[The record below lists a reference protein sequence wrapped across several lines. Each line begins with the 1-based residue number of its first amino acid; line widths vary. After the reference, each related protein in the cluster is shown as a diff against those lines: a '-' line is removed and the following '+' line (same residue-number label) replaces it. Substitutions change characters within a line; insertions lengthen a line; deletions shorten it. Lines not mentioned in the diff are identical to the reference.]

1 MTESGTNIRADGF
14 HAVLDRDSATP
25 IHVQLEVA
33 LRDAIRTGRLPGG
46 SVVPATRRLAEQ
58 FGVSRGV
65 VVEAYQQLTAEGYL
79 VSSTGGYTRVAEA
92 VAQTP
97 PAGER
102 RAATAPAPVDA
113 VDFRY
118 GRPDVS
124 QFPRAAWLRT
134 LRTVLAHAPNERL
147 NYSDGRGAPE
157 LRVALAEYLNR
168 VRGTWA
174 TPDQVIAC
182 NGFAQGIALV
192 CQVLA
197 AQGIRRLAVEDP
209 SDPDARREA
218 AFAGMQ
224 LIHVPVTPTGIDTD
238 VLAASNAQAVL
249 ITPAHQFPA
258 GCVLSPERRTA
269 IVEWAK
275 RTGGLIIEDDYD
287 AEYRY
292 DQTPVGSLQGLAPEH
307 VIYAGTAS
315 KTLAPGLRL
324 GWIIAPPALADAFA
338 TRKHELDRGS
348 PVIDQLAFAEFLVK
362 GEFDRHLRRMRP
374 IYRKRRDALLSA
386 MQQSMP
392 AVRTAG
398 IAAGLHVVCWMPDDI
413 DEDAITAEAAR
424 RGLAMDSLTKYR
436 VDATSKGLI
445 IGYAKIDEAS
455 IVAGVRIL
463 AETLR
468 ALGVPVDQG
477 SSGALLPAS

>member
-1 MTESGTNIRADGF
+1 MTKSGTNIRADGF
-14 HAVLDRDSATP
+14 HAELDRESAVA

-33 LRDAIRTGRLPGG
+33 LRDAIRAGRLPGG

-58 FGVSRGV
+58 FGISRGV

-79 VSSTGGYTRVAEA
+79 VSSAGGYTRVAESVA
-92 VAQTP
+92 TTLPEPLPTAQTSV
-97 PAGER
+97 AEGI
-102 RAATAPAPVDA
+102 
-113 VDFRY
+113 DFRY

-134 LRTVLAHAPNERL
+134 LRSVLAHAPNERL

-157 LRVALAEYLNR
+157 LRLAFAEYLNR

-174 TPDQVIAC
+174 SPDQVIAC
-182 NGFAQGIALV
+182 NGFAQGIALI
-192 CQVLA
+192 CQVLV

-209 SDPDARREA
+209 SDPDAQREA
-218 AFAGMQ
+218 AFAGME
-224 LIHVPVTPTGIDTD
+224 LIHLPVTPTGIDTD
-238 VLAASNAQAVL
+238 ALAGSDAQAVL
-249 ITPAHQFPA
+249 VTPAHQFPA
-258 GCVLSPERRTA
+258 GYVLSPERRTA

-275 RTGGLIIEDDYD
+275 RTDGIIIEDDYD

-292 DQTPVGSLQGLAPEH
+292 DQTPVGSLQGLAPDQ

-324 GWIIAPPALADAFA
+324 GWIVAPARLADAFA

-374 IYRKRRDALLSA
+374 IYRKRRDTLLAA
-386 MQQSMP
+386 MERWMP
-392 AVRTAG
+392 AV
-398 IAAGLHVVCWMPDDI
+398 
-413 DEDAITAEAAR
+413 
-424 RGLAMDSLTKYR
+424 
-436 VDATSKGLI
+436 
-445 IGYAKIDEAS
+445 
-455 IVAGVRIL
+455 
-463 AETLR
+463 
-468 ALGVPVDQG
+468 
-477 SSGALLPAS
+477 

>member
-14 HAVLDRDSATP
+14 YAELDRESPTP

-33 LRDAIRTGRLPGG
+33 LRDAIRAGRLPGG

-79 VSSTGGYTRVAEA
+79 VSSAGGYTRVAES
-92 VAQTP
+92 V
-97 PAGER
+97 
-102 RAATAPAPVDA
+102 AATALESRPLPAPSSAVDGI
-113 VDFRY
+113 DFRY

-124 QFPRAAWLRT
+124 EFPRAAWLRT
-134 LRTVLAHAPNERL
+134 LRSVLAHAPNERL

-168 VRGTWA
+168 VRGTFA

-192 CQVLA
+192 CQVLV
-197 AQGIRRLAVEDP
+197 AQGVRRLAVEDP

-218 AFAGMQ
+218 EFAGMQ
-224 LIHVPVTPTGIDTD
+224 LIHVPVTATGIDTEA
-238 VLAASNAQAVL
+238 LAASDAQAVL

-258 GCVLSPERRTA
+258 GCVLSPEHRTA
-269 IVEWAK
+269 IVEWAR

-292 DQTPVGSLQGLAPEH
+292 DQTPVGSLQGLAPDH

-324 GWIIAPPALADAFA
+324 GWLIAPPALADAMA
-338 TRKHELDRGS
+338 IRKHELDRGS
-348 PVIDQLAFAEFLVK
+348 PVIDQLAFAEFVVK

-374 IYRKRRDALLSA
+374 IYRKRRDTLLSA
-386 MQQSMP
+386 MEQWMP

-413 DEDAITAEAAR
+413 DEDAITAEAGR
-424 RGLAMDSLTKYR
+424 RGLAMDSLAKYR

-455 IVAGVRIL
+455 IVAGVKIL

-468 ALGVPVDQG
+468 SLGVVVDQG

>member
-1 MTESGTNIRADGF
+1 MTKSGTNIRADGF
-14 HAVLDRDSATP
+14 HAELDRESPVA

-33 LRDAIRTGRLPGG
+33 LRDAIRAGRLPGG

-79 VSSTGGYTRVAEA
+79 VSSAGGYTRVAES
-92 VAQTP
+92 V
-97 PAGER
+97 
-102 RAATAPAPVDA
+102 AATPSERALPVALPSVADGI
-113 VDFRY
+113 DFRY

-134 LRTVLAHAPNERL
+134 LRSVLAHAPNERL

-157 LRVALAEYLNR
+157 LRTALAEYLNR

-174 TPDQVIAC
+174 SPDQVIAC
-182 NGFAQGIALV
+182 NGFAQGIAII
-192 CQVLA
+192 CQVLV

-224 LIHVPVTPTGIDTD
+224 LIPVPVTPTGIDTD
-238 VLAASNAQAVL
+238 ALAASDAQAVL
-249 ITPAHQFPA
+249 VTPAHQFPA
-258 GCVLSPERRTA
+258 GYVLSPERRTA
-269 IVEWAK
+269 IVEWSK
-275 RTGGLIIEDDYD
+275 RTGGIIIEDDYD

-292 DQTPVGSLQGLAPEH
+292 DQTPVGSLQGLAPDH

-324 GWIIAPPALADAFA
+324 GWIIAPARLADAFA

-348 PVIDQLAFAEFLVK
+348 PVIDQLAFAEFVVK

-374 IYRKRRDALLSA
+374 IYRKRRDTLLGA
-386 MQQSMP
+386 MERWMP
-392 AVRTAG
+392 AVRPGG
-398 IAAGLHVVCWMPDDI
+398 IAAGLHVVCWMPDEI
-413 DEDAITAEAAR
+413 DEDAITAEAGR
-424 RGLAMDSLTKYR
+424 RRLAMDSLAKYR

-445 IGYAKIDEAS
+445 IGYARIDEAS
-455 IVAGVRIL
+455 IVAGVKIL

-468 ALGVPVDQG
+468 AAGVDVDQG